1 MIIEL
6 KKIVLISTQFTH
18 ETDHILNDSKMS
30 SALNFCFLCI
40 LLSSKE
46 KDHIRRN
53 MHNKEK
59 EMFTCEII
67 IIILICQKLGSVG
80 PVQQKK

>member
-1 MIIEL
+1 
-6 KKIVLISTQFTH
+6 
-18 ETDHILNDSKMS
+18 MS

-46 KDHIRRN
+46 KDNIRRN

-80 PVQQKK
+80 PVQQKNKLPLSH